1 MVKEMDV
8 NGNGKINYSEFIA
21 ATINVKKYMTDERL
35 LEVFKHF
42 DVDDTNYI
50 SKENIQ
56 EAMRK
61 LGRELKDEEID

>member
-8 NGNGKINYSEFIA
+8 NGNGKVNYSEFIA

-42 DVDDTNYI
+42 DVDDTDYI
-50 SKENIQ
+50 SK
-56 EAMRK
+56 
-61 LGRELKDEEID
+61 